1 MEKKKRKKLPEIGM
15 YSYLTLDELFEY
27 LYKYIE
33 DNIESDD
40 DYKKIA
46 DYLLSLGNDD
56 DWKLEI
62 AYFKLVAERIKDIF
76 PNSYSKLMDF
86 IKEFETEECAM
97 DENDEI

>member
-1 MEKKKRKKLPEIGM
+1 MIGVLG
-15 YSYLTLDELFEY
+15 YLTLDELFDYIFAY
-27 LYKYIE
+27 LSE
-33 DNIESDD
+33 NVESDD

-86 IKEFETEECAM
+86 IKEFETEEP
-97 DENDEI
+97 NF

>member
-1 MEKKKRKKLPEIGM
+1 MAKKKNKKLPQIGVLG
-15 YSYLTLDELFEY
+15 YLTLDELFDYIFAY
-27 LYKYIE
+27 LSE
-33 DNIESDD
+33 NIESDD

-76 PNSYSKLMDF
+76 PNSYGKLMDF
-86 IKEFETEECAM
+86 IKEFETDDIV
-97 DENDEI
+97 DENVC

>member
-1 MEKKKRKKLPEIGM
+1 MAKKKNKKLPMIGVLG
-15 YSYLTLDELFEY
+15 YLTLDELFDYIFAY
-27 LYKYIE
+27 LSE
-33 DNIESDD
+33 NIESDD

-86 IKEFETEECAM
+86 IKEFETEDIV
-97 DENDEI
+97 DENVE

>member
-1 MEKKKRKKLPEIGM
+1 MAKKKNKKLQMIGVM
-15 YSYLTLDELFEY
+15 GYLTLDELFDYIFAY
-27 LYKYIE
+27 LNE
-33 DNIESDD
+33 NIESDD

-86 IKEFETEECAM
+86 IKEFETEEP
-97 DENDEI
+97 NF

>member
-1 MEKKKRKKLPEIGM
+1 MIGVLG
-15 YSYLTLDELFEY
+15 YLTLDELFDYIFAY
-27 LYKYIE
+27 LSE
-33 DNIESDD
+33 NIESDD

-76 PNSYSKLMDF
+76 PNSYSKLMNF
-86 IKEFETEECAM
+86 IKEFESEDIV
-97 DENDEI
+97 DENVE

>member
-1 MEKKKRKKLPEIGM
+1 MAKKKNKKLPQIGVM
-15 YSYLTLDELFEY
+15 GYLTLDELFDYIFAY
-27 LYKYIE
+27 LSE
-33 DNIESDD
+33 NIESDD

-76 PNSYSKLMDF
+76 PNSYSKLIDF
-86 IKEFETEECAM
+86 IKEFETEEI
-97 DENDEI
+97 EF

>member
-1 MEKKKRKKLPEIGM
+1 MIGVLG
-15 YSYLTLDELFEY
+15 YLTLDELFDYIFAY
-27 LYKYIE
+27 LSE
-33 DNIESDD
+33 NIESDD

-86 IKEFETEECAM
+86 IKEFETEEL
-97 DENDEI
+97 EF

>member
-1 MEKKKRKKLPEIGM
+1 MKKKNRKLPMIGVLG
-15 YSYLTLDELFEY
+15 YLTLDELFDYIFAY
-27 LYKYIE
+27 LSE
-33 DNIESDD
+33 NIESDD

-86 IKEFETEECAM
+86 IKEFETEDLV
-97 DENDEI
+97 DENVE

>member
-1 MEKKKRKKLPEIGM
+1 MEKKKRKLPMIGVLG
-15 YSYLTLDELFEY
+15 YLTLDELFDYIFAY
-27 LYKYIE
+27 LSE
-33 DNIESDD
+33 NIESDD

-86 IKEFETEECAM
+86 IKEFETEDIV
-97 DENDEI
+97 DENIDN